1 MKYKVGDKVRI
12 KSLEWYEK
20 HHDYRGRIYINSE
33 AFFSSCMVEYCGKEA
48 IIKEVNETSYKID
61 IDNQFWNWSDGM
73 FEDENPLCITGGR
86 IVLPDYDKMFREKAH
101 KELCGH
107 VLKWSWPVTQPLQ
120 IKTTKIDLIG
130 RELLTIKKL
139 NV

>member
-1 MKYKVGDKVRI
+1 MKYKAGDKVRI

-20 HHDYRGRIYINSE
+20 HHDCHGCVGVGSE
-33 AFFSSCMVEYCGKEA
+33 AFVSSMVEYCGKEA
-48 IIKEVNETSYKID
+48 IITRVNKASYKID
-61 IDNQFWNWSDGM
+61 IDGQYHNWSDGM

-86 IVLPDYDKMFREKAH
+86 IVLPDYDKMLREKAH
-101 KELCGH
+101 KELCEH

-120 IKTTKIDLIG
+120 TKTTKIDLIG

>member
-20 HHDYRGRIYINSE
+20 HHDCRGCVGVGSE
-33 AFFSSCMVEYCGKEA
+33 AFVSSMVEYCGKEA
-48 IIKEVNETSYKID
+48 IITRVNKTSYKID
-61 IDNQFWNWSDGM
+61 IDGQYHNWSEGM
-73 FEDENPLCITGGR
+73 FEDENPFCVIGGR
-86 IVLPDYDKMFREKAH
+86 IVLPDYDKMLREKAH
-101 KELCGH
+101 EELCER

-120 IKTTKIDLIG
+120 TKTTKIDLIG

>member
-20 HHDYRGRIYINSE
+20 YHDCYGRVGVGSE
-33 AFFSSCMVEYCGKEA
+33 SFVSDMVEYCGKEA
-48 IIKEVNETSYKID
+48 IVKRVNETSYKID
-61 IDNQFWNWSDGM
+61 IDGQYYNWSEGM
-73 FEDENPLCITGGR
+73 FEDENPFCVIGGR
-86 IVLPDYDKMFREKAH
+86 IVLPDYDKMLREKAH
-101 KELCGH
+101 KELCEH

>member
-1 MKYKVGDKVRI
+1 MKYKAGDKVRI

-20 HHDYRGRIYINSE
+20 HHDCHGCVGVGSE
-33 AFFSSCMVEYCGKEA
+33 AFVSSMVEYCGKEA
-48 IIKEVNETSYKID
+48 IIKRVNKTSYKID
-61 IDNQFWNWSDGM
+61 IDGQYYNWSEGM
-73 FEDENPLCITGGR
+73 FEDENPFCVIGGR
-86 IVLPDYDKMFREKAH
+86 IVLPDYDKMLLEKAH
-101 KELCGH
+101 KELCEH

>member
-1 MKYKVGDKVRI
+1 MKYKAGDKVRI

-20 HHDYRGRIYINSE
+20 HRDYRGCVGVGSE
-33 AFFSSCMVEYCGKEA
+33 AFVSSMVEYCGKEA
-48 IIKEVNETSYKID
+48 IITRVNKTSYKID
-61 IDNQFWNWSDGM
+61 IDGQYHNWSEGM
-73 FEDENPLCITGGR
+73 FEDENPFCVIGGR
-86 IVLPDYDKMFREKAH
+86 IVLPDYDKMLREKAH
-101 KELCGH
+101 KELCEH

>member
-1 MKYKVGDKVRI
+1 
-12 KSLEWYEK
+12 
-20 HHDYRGRIYINSE
+20 
-33 AFFSSCMVEYCGKEA
+33 MVEYCGKEA
-48 IIKEVNETSYKID
+48 IVKRVNETSYKID
-61 IDNQFWNWSDGM
+61 IDGQYYNWSEGM
-73 FEDENPLCITGGR
+73 FEDENPFCVIGGR
-86 IVLPDYDKMFREKAH
+86 IVLPDYDKMLREKAH
-101 KELCGH
+101 KELCEH